1 MSKKEDA
8 PKTKYP
14 FRVIIAL
21 MMEEASTH
29 VISALVKEGFTVGPL
44 GSNGGVTLTEELNMA
59 TLLTLRLEK
68 PLTEKEAKNSE
79 EARVLFNTEI
89 KNVLR
94 RTMTK
99 YYMMWIGDEIG
110 MCNWAIGNLK
120 RDPPPLPPTDEG
132 PYRTSAK

>member
-1 MSKKEDA
+1 MSE
-8 PKTKYP
+8 PSRTTYSS
-14 FRVIIAL
+14 RLIIAL

-44 GSNGGVTLTEELNMA
+44 GSEGGVTLTEDLNMS
-59 TLLTLRLEK
+59 TLLTLRIEK
-68 PLTEKEAKNSE
+68 SLTAKAAKDKDA
-79 EARVLFNTEI
+79 ARTLFYNDV

-99 YYMMWIGDEIG
+99 YYMIWIGDEIG
-110 MCNWAIGNLK
+110 MCNWAVGNLK
-120 RDPPPLPPTDEG
+120 RDPPAPPPTDEG